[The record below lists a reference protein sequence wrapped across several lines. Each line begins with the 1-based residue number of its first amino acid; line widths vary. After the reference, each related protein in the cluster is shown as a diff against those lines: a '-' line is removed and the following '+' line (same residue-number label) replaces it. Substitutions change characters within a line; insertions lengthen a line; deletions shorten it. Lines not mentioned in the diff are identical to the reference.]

1 MRDRALA
8 GHTALL
14 AVQACYG
21 LLPVFGTVAL
31 AEGGFSPLGLLSWRV
46 AGGALA
52 LGALAL
58 VAYGR
63 EAIPAGRDLP
73 LFAICALLGVS
84 LNQGLFLEGLAR
96 STPMNAGLI
105 MTLIPVFTFAIAA
118 AVKQEHF
125 SWLRALG
132 VLTAL
137 AGAALLLLAGRE
149 GPVRGHGFGNFL
161 MVLNGLSYATYL
173 VVAKQLVG
181 RYRSLVVIAWVYIL
195 ALPYLPYFMTGE
207 KLTPDP
213 GNTSAW
219 WSMVY
224 VLVFPTVLAY
234 LLNMF
239 ALARV
244 RATTTA
250 VYIYLQPLVAG
261 VAAWLAFGE
270 RLTTDIGIA
279 AVCLFVGIW
288 LVARSKRDPIISRTV
303 NAAADSARPQ
313 PVDPP

>member
-1 MRDRALA
+1 MGPWHWALSRS
-8 GHTALL
+8 
-14 AVQACYG
+14 
-21 LLPVFGTVAL
+21 PPTVARP
-31 AEGGFSPLGLLSWRV
+31 SPR
-46 AGGALA
+46 A
-52 LGALAL
+52 
-58 VAYGR
+58 
-63 EAIPAGRDLP
+63 
-73 LFAICALLGVS
+73 AICALLGVA

-96 STPMNAGLI
+96 STPMNGGLI

-118 AVKQEHF
+118 AVKQEHL

-137 AGAALLLLAGRE
+137 AGVALLLLGGGE
-149 GPVRGHGFGNFL
+149 GPLRGHGFGNFL

-195 ALPYLPYFMTGE
+195 ALPYLPHFMTGE

-224 VLVFPTVLAY
+224 VLAFPTVLAY

-261 VAAWLAFGE
+261 IGAWFAFGE
-270 RLTTDIGIA
+270 RLTADMGIA

-288 LVARSKRDPIISRTV
+288 LVARRRRDPIISRAV
-303 NAAADSARPQ
+303 NAAADLPQ
-313 PVDPP
+313 PAVPSSCGRSPRRAPEDRC